1 MERGFLSLVLHTHL
15 PYVRHPEYEE
25 FLEEGWLYE
34 AITETYIPL
43 LDLFEGLVR
52 DQVPCR
58 VTMSLTPPLLNMLS
72 DPLLQ
77 ERYVHRLNRLID
89 LATKEEHRTRV
100 DPVFH
105 PLAQMYLQLFTHA
118 REAFVHR
125 YRCKLVQ
132 AFRRFQEAGVVE
144 IIASAA
150 THGYLPLLRVN
161 DKAVQAQI
169 QVGVEEHRRFFD
181 CAPRGFWLPECA
193 YYPGVDEILK
203 AHGIQ
208 YFFVDTHAL
217 EYATPRSF
225 YGVYAPL
232 YCPSGVAAF
241 GRDVESS
248 KQVWSSL
255 EGYPG
260 DFDYRDFYRDVG
272 YDLDYDYV
280 HPYLPPTGER
290 VNIGI
295 KYYRITGR
303 TDQKATYNPQWAQ
316 AKAASH
322 ADHFMSKRQQ
332 QIKQLAERMDRP
344 PLTVAPYDAEL
355 FGHWWFE
362 GPQWLDFLIRKVAFD
377 QQDLRLLTPADYLE
391 RFPTNQMATPAASS
405 WGYKGFNEV
414 WLSGENDWIY
424 RHLHKAA
431 DRMTELAARFPHADG
446 VQRRA
451 LNQAARE
458 LLLAQSSDWAFLMQQ
473 KTAPHY
479 AATRTTHHLLRFTR
493 LYEDLGADQVD
504 EQWLGE
510 IEARDNIFP
519 ALDYRVYQ
527 ELEQWDCG
535 GR

>member
-1 MERGFLSLVLHTHL
+1 MEKGFLTLILHTHL

-58 VTMSLTPPLLNMLS
+58 LTMSLTPPLLNMLS
-72 DPLLQ
+72 DTLLQ
-77 ERYVHRLNRLID
+77 ARYVRRLHRLIE
-89 LATKEEHRTRV
+89 LATKEVERTRA
-100 DPVFH
+100 DPAFH
-105 PLAQMYLQLFTHA
+105 PLAEMYLRLFTHA
-118 REAFVHR
+118 RDTFVDR
-125 YRCKLVQ
+125 YRGNLVQ
-132 AFRRFQEAGVVE
+132 AFRSFQEAGVVDL
-144 IIASAA
+144 IACAA

-161 DKAVQAQI
+161 EKAVRAQI
-169 QVGVEEHRRFFD
+169 RVGVEEHRRFFGR
-181 CAPRGFWLPECA
+181 APQGFWLPECA
-193 YYPGVDEILK
+193 YYPGVDEVLK
-203 AHGIQ
+203 AYGIQ
-208 YFFVDTHAL
+208 YFLVDTHAI
-217 EYATPRSF
+217 EYATPRPF

-248 KQVWSSL
+248 KQVWSSI

-260 DFDYRDFYRDVG
+260 DFAYRDFYRDVG

-280 HPYLPPTGER
+280 RPYLPPTGER

-303 TDQKATYNPQWAQ
+303 TDQKAPYDPHQ
-316 AKAASH
+316 ARERAAAH
-322 ADHFMSKRQQ
+322 AGHFLDNRRQQ
-332 QIKQLAERMDRP
+332 VARLASLMDRP
-344 PLTVAPYDAEL
+344 PLIVAPYDAEL

-362 GPQWLDFLIRKVAFD
+362 GPQWLDFLIRKTAYD
-377 QQDLRLLTPADYLE
+377 QQEVRLLTPGDYLE
-391 RFPTNQMATPAASS
+391 RFPTNQVATPAASS
-405 WGYKGFNEV
+405 WGHRGYNEV

-431 DRMTELAARFPHADG
+431 DRMTGLAARFPEADG
-446 VQRRA
+446 VRRRA

-479 AATRTTHHLLRFTR
+479 AATQTTHHLLRFTR
-493 LYEDLGADQVD
+493 LYESLCADQID
-504 EQWLGE
+504 ESWLGE

-519 ALDYRVYQ
+519 TLDYRVY
-527 ELEQWDCG
+527 L
-535 GR
+535 

>member
-1 MERGFLSLVLHTHL
+1 MERGFLLLVLHTHL

-25 FLEEGWLYE
+25 FLEEHWLYE

-43 LDLFEGLVR
+43 LDLFAGLVR
-52 DQVPCR
+52 DHVPCR
-58 VTMSLTPPLLNMLS
+58 LTMSLTPPLLNMLS
-72 DPLLQ
+72 DSLLQ
-77 ERYVHRLNRLID
+77 ERYVHHLNRLID
-89 LATKEEHRTRV
+89 LATKEVERTRA
-100 DPVFH
+100 DPAFH

-118 REAFVHR
+118 RQVFVDQ
-125 YRCKLVQ
+125 YRCNLVQ
-132 AFRRFQEAGVVE
+132 AFRHFQEAGVVE
-144 IIASAA
+144 LIACAA

-161 DKAVQAQI
+161 EKAVYAQI
-169 QVGVEEHRRFFD
+169 RVGVEEHQRFFNR
-181 CAPRGFWLPECA
+181 APRGFWLPECA
-193 YYPGVDEILK
+193 YYSGVDELLK

-217 EYATPRSF
+217 EHATPRPF

-248 KQVWSSL
+248 QQVWSSV

-280 HPYLPPTGER
+280 RPYLPPTGER
-290 VNIGI
+290 GNLGI

-303 TDQKATYNPQWAQ
+303 TDQKAPYNPQWARE
-316 AKAASH
+316 KAASH
-322 ADHFMSKRQQ
+322 AGHFLYHRHQ
-332 QIKQLAERMDRP
+332 QIERLVTVMDRP
-344 PLTVAPYDAEL
+344 PLIVAPYDAEL

-362 GPQWLDFLIRKVAFD
+362 GPQWLDFLIRKTAYD
-377 QQDLRLLTPADYLE
+377 QHDLRLITPEEYLE
-391 RFPTNQMATPAASS
+391 RFPTNQVATPAASS
-405 WGYKGFNEV
+405 WGHKGYNEV

-431 DRMTELAARFPHADG
+431 DRMTELVSRFPDADG

-493 LYEDLGADQVD
+493 LYEALCTNLID
-504 EQWLGE
+504 EHWMDE

-519 ALDYRVYQ
+519 MIDYRVYQ
-527 ELEQWDCG
+527 
-535 GR
+535 